1 MDNFLHRIVTLSL
14 LLMFSTGLL
23 AQQLPVYNHFFINPY
38 LYNPAE
44 AGAEGYTT
52 LHLNHRQQWRGIDG
66 APVVSTLTFELPFN
80 SRSGNLGIYLRS
92 YDRGLLTTQDIMAS
106 FAYRIFL
113 SKASTLSFGLSA
125 GVTTNGVDMAAIDD
139 PDDPVLSDFLN
150 NNMQPAANAGLV
162 LSTASGFNLG
172 VSLPRLFSQEFTFN
186 QNFKNTSFSPF
197 EEVFITAYYKKRY
210 GKKIVTKRI
219 KGANRRVNIEGTYAP
234 LQFYMIYRYSQLV
247 DERIEAMLKLDLGD
261 HVYVGAS
268 YRLNYGMTGMVGFN
282 FGDLSLGYA
291 YEPAGEQVSGFT
303 NGTHEINLRIRFGER
318 KEHVIPEPVLK
329 TVQKSDERSAR
340 FSSEDIDEGKDSMT
354 GKVDSKK
361 KYYVVVKSF
370 KDFNSADTFVRRL
383 AEKELYTNIFFN
395 KADKK
400 YYVYTYET
408 LKLKEAKEQEKAVY
422 QLTKYRSVMIL
433 TIDLE

>member
-1 MDNFLHRIVTLSL
+1 MVSGHA
-14 LLMFSTGLL
+14 LMS
-23 AQQLPVYNHFFINPY
+23 QQVPVYNHYFINPY

-44 AGAEGYTT
+44 AGGEGYTT

-80 SRSGNLGIYLRS
+80 SRAGNLGIYLRS

-106 FAYRIFL
+106 FAYRLFL
-113 SKASTLSFGLSA
+113 TKTTTLSFGISA

-139 PDDPVLSDFLN
+139 PDDPVLTDFLN
-150 NNMQPAANAGLV
+150 NNMQPAANAGFV
-162 LSTASGFNLG
+162 LNSASGLNLG
-172 VSLPRLFSQEFTFN
+172 VALPRLFNQDFTFE

-197 EEVFITAYYKKRY
+197 EEIFITAYYRKQY
-210 GKKIVTKRI
+210 GKKIVTKRV
-219 KGANRRVNIEGTYAP
+219 KGAQKRVNIEGSYAP
-234 LQFYMIYRYSQLV
+234 LQFYLIYRYSQLV

-261 HVYVGAS
+261 HLYVGGS
-268 YRLNYGMTGMVGFN
+268 YRLNYGLTGMVGFN
-282 FGDLSLGYA
+282 FGNLSLGYA
-291 YEPAGEQVSGFT
+291 YEPAPDLVSGYT

-318 KEHVIPEPVLK
+318 KEHVIAEPVIK
-329 TVQKSDERSAR
+329 TVQKTEERSAR
-340 FSSEDIDEGKDSMT
+340 FSAQDIDEGKDSME

-383 AEKELYTNIFFN
+383 AEKELYTNIFYN
-395 KADKK
+395 KADKQ

-408 LKLKEAKEQEKAVY
+408 LKLKEAKEQEEAVY
-422 QLTKYRSVMIL
+422 KLTKYRSVSIL